1 MLKICLQL
9 FLLPLVLNV
18 WNQNF
23 LEPMCPVNG
32 NFRCCFIRGF
42 SYIFSFICSV
52 PCFRGTSYA
61 YWKDCLLQLSALF
74 WLFSSLCLF
83 IYIFRS
89 ESYSKALFISALQ
102 FSDISILFYIA
113 FNLYMGFSSWNVF
126 HLFFCS
132 SFLFYCIQLCL
143 SSIFWYST
151 LSPLLSYV
159 CSYTSLHLCVCVYSL
174 TLESWNLSGE
184 LIKTHIAGTNSRV
197 FYFKVGDKS
206 RIHISNKF
214 QDNISRTS
222 FLESILCIF
231 NYPNLLSNDWPHE
244 HYKKTEKCKIH
255 FILYSFFAVVDMCF
269 TSMNAKIPLY
279 SDYFCFKLWA
289 AFKINFKIYYR

>member
-1 MLKICLQL
+1 MIFLDAENLPSTFPATLSAKCLESKFPRTNVPCEWQ
-9 FLLPLVLNV
+9 FQVLLHL
-18 WNQNF
+18 
-23 LEPMCPVNG
+23 G
-32 NFRCCFIRGF
+32 GF
-42 SYIFSFICSV
+42 SYIFSLICSV

-83 IYIFRS
+83 HLHFQKWG
-89 ESYSKALFISALQ
+89 YSKALFISALQ

-126 HLFFCS
+126 HLFFVPP
-132 SFLFYCIQLCL
+132 FLFYCIQLCL

-184 LIKTHIAGTNSRV
+184 LIKTHIAGTNFRV
-197 FYFKVGDKS
+197 FILKVGDKS
-206 RIHISNKF
+206 WEFIFPTSSRI
-214 QDNISRTS
+214 
-222 FLESILCIF
+222 
-231 NYPNLLSNDWPHE
+231 
-244 HYKKTEKCKIH
+244 
-255 FILYSFFAVVDMCF
+255 
-269 TSMNAKIPLY
+269 
-279 SDYFCFKLWA
+279 
-289 AFKINFKIYYR
+289 IYQEPVF